1 MCSQYRGRAY
11 SRELEFPFNR
21 ISIEREQPPS
31 AEPSYILPDE
41 SGRGGALFP
50 SVTVLWWGEGGAGL
64 EYYYIYRGIMPSIK
78 IPMPRIIDA
87 IGTRDASHAR
97 QHMA

>member
-1 MCSQYRGRAY
+1 MNRGDEGRY
-11 SRELEFPFNR
+11 FPPR
-21 ISIEREQPPS
+21 
-31 AEPSYILPDE
+31 Y
-41 SGRGGALFP
+41 GGA
-50 SVTVLWWGEGGAGL
+50 ERGGAGL